1 MIIFFLTIRA
11 IKIIKDFD
19 VNDMT
24 EFEKEVKILRS
35 LRHPNIVLFMGVA
48 LTVSQFLTLTLC
60 RMKHDSL
67 LPS

>member
-1 MIIFFLTIRA
+1 MFVFLLTIRA

-48 LTVSQFLTLTLC
+48 LTVSQFLILTLS